1 MNSRKLK
8 LYSGLS
14 ALLLL
19 VGCAGTTEIV
29 EISPNVYSLSGY
41 SDITDN
47 AGSVRIN
54 LIKKPRPSALQRD
67 NVCTRLNPLRQ
78 TEIPTRVQLP
88 PSTFIANPHPISTQ
102 PLPIYPQAS
111 SEVAFTRLFPLVECT

>member
-54 LIKKPRPSALQRD
+54 LIKKAQAFCAAKGQRLH
-67 NVCTRLNPLRQ
+67 TL
-78 TEIPTRVQLP
+78 E
-88 PSTFIANPHPISTQ
+88 STQ
-102 PLPIYPQAS
+102 ADGNSNKSATATINFYCEPAPDFDTTSSDVPLS
-111 SEVAFTRLFPLVECT
+111 KL